1 MTDLIEVLNA
11 TSPARTLFYC
21 AVSLI
26 ALAIVAEAVRDILVA
41 AFKRKEKS

>member
-21 AVSLI
+21 VVSLI
-26 ALAIVAEAVRDILVA
+26 ALAIVAEAVANVFI
-41 AFKRKEKS
+41 AFANRKK

>member
-21 AVSLI
+21 AVGLI
-26 ALAIVAEAVRDILVA
+26 ALAIVAESVA
-41 AFKRKEKS
+41 NVFIAFANRKKS